1 MSDVQKSNAMGVT
14 GLVLGII
21 AMIFFWLPWLAW
33 VLAIPGLI
41 FSIVAMVK
49 KQKYRV
55 GGLILNILAIVIP
68 WIFAADVLGGL
79 AAME

>member
-21 AMIFFWLPWLAW
+21 ALIFCWLPLIAWILA
-33 VLAIPGLI
+33 VPGLI

-68 WIFAADVLGGL
+68 WILAAAVLG
-79 AAME
+79 AMM